1 MLRELMALW
10 KGEPFMRKVV
20 EEFGEM
26 LSDDEYLFT
35 RAWAVLMGQAVIDQI
50 KQAFYDKDRAVN
62 SREREIRRML
72 AEHLSL
78 NPRHDISGCLVM
90 MSLVKDAE
98 RIGDYS
104 KNIFEVG
111 IMLEGAIK
119 EMKYLERLSSTQ
131 KKIADHFPLLKRA
144 FLESDANIA
153 GKILKDYAPIKG
165 ECNSMLHDLF
175 SEQLSTREAVATALL
190 LRYLKR
196 VNSHMSNIASGI
208 VYPLDEI
215 DFVRGGYTG
224 VIETGVC
231 LDAVSG

>member
-35 RAWAVLMGQAVIDQI
+35 RAWEVLMGQAVIDQI

-111 IMLEGAIK
+111 IMLEGVIK

-131 KKIADHFPLLKRA
+131 RKIADHFPLLKRA

-153 GKILKDYAPIKG
+153 RKILKDYAPIKG

-208 VYPLDEI
+208 IYPLDEI
-215 DFVRGGYTG
+215 DFVRGG
-224 VIETGVC
+224 ILE
-231 LDAVSG
+231 